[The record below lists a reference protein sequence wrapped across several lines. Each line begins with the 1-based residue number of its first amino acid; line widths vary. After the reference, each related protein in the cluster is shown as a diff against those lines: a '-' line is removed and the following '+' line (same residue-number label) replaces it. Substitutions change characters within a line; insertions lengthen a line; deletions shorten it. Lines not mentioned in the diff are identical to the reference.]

1 MLLEVD
7 ILGMRKIVQIIL
19 YVLARLALRRY
30 RPLVVGITG
39 SVGKTSTKEAIASVL
54 KAQYHNRVRKNELNL
69 NTEIGVPL
77 TILGVSGGGK
87 NIFAWLL
94 SLFKGCLKIIWNS
107 SYPEI
112 IVLEMGADKPGD
124 IRYLVKL
131 AKPTVG
137 VVTAVGEIP
146 VHVEFFAGPKN
157 LAREKARL
165 VEGLLSTGFAILNFD
180 DDTVLDMRERT
191 SAHIITFGFD
201 QGADVR
207 ATAMEIRNH
216 SSSEGELV
224 PDGINFKLEYRGK
237 IVPVRLVNVFGK
249 GAAYAA
255 LAAASVGVAMKMN
268 LLEIAEAL
276 ANFEPPPGR
285 LRLIEGEK
293 QTRILDDTYNSSPIA
308 AIAALETLKAL
319 PAQRRIAVLGD
330 MLELGKYSEGAHRSI
345 GEKASGAADIL
356 ITVGDRARFMSNE
369 ALARGMSE
377 EKIFSFST
385 TEEAADKL
393 EEILQKGDLILIKGS
408 RAMRMENIVQEI
420 MAHSEDAVKLLVR
433 H

>member
-1 MLLEVD
+1 
-7 ILGMRKIVQIIL
+7 MRKLIQIIL

-77 TILGVSGGGK
+77 TILGVPGGGK

-237 IVPVRLVNVFGK
+237 IVPVRMVNVFGK

-293 QTRILDDTYNSSPIA
+293 QTRILDDTYNSSPVATIT
-308 AIAALETLKAL
+308 ALETLEAL
-319 PAQRRIAVLGD
+319 PAKRRIAVLGD
-330 MLELGKYSEGAHRSI
+330 MLELGKYSEGAHRSM
-345 GEKASGAADIL
+345 GEKVSQGTDIL
-356 ITVGDRARFMSNE
+356 ITVGDRARFIANE
-369 ALARGMSE
+369 ALARGMDE
-377 EKIFSFST
+377 EKIFSFSA
-385 TEEAADKL
+385 TEDAAGKL

-408 RAMRMENIVQEI
+408 RAMRMENIVEEI
-420 MAHSEDAVKLLVR
+420 MAHPEDAGKLLVGQ
-433 H
+433 

>member
-1 MLLEVD
+1 
-7 ILGMRKIVQIIL
+7 
-19 YVLARLALRRY
+19 
-30 RPLVVGITG
+30 
-39 SVGKTSTKEAIASVL
+39 
-54 KAQYHNRVRKNELNL
+54 VR
-69 NTEIGVPL
+69 
-77 TILGVSGGGK
+77 
-87 NIFAWLL
+87 
-94 SLFKGCLKIIWNS
+94 
-107 SYPEI
+107 
-112 IVLEMGADKPGD
+112 M
-124 IRYLVKL
+124 
-131 AKPTVG
+131 
-137 VVTAVGEIP
+137 
-146 VHVEFFAGPKN
+146 
-157 LAREKARL
+157 
-165 VEGLLSTGFAILNFD
+165 
-180 DDTVLDMRERT
+180 
-191 SAHIITFGFD
+191 
-201 QGADVR
+201 
-207 ATAMEIRNH
+207 
-216 SSSEGELV
+216 
-224 PDGINFKLEYRGK
+224 
-237 IVPVRLVNVFGK
+237 VNVFGK

>member
-191 SAHIITFGFD
+191 SAHIITFGFG

-237 IVPVRLVNVFGK
+237 IVPVRMVNVFGK

-330 MLELGKYSEGAHRSI
+330 MLELGKYSEGAHRSM
-345 GEKASGAADIL
+345 GEKVSQGTDIL
-356 ITVGDRARFMSNE
+356 ITVGDRARFIANE
-369 ALARGMSE
+369 ALARGMDE
-377 EKIFSFST
+377 EKIFSFSA
-385 TEEAADKL
+385 TEDAAGKL

-408 RAMRMENIVQEI
+408 RAMRMENIVEEI
-420 MAHSEDAVKLLVR
+420 MAHPEDAGKLLVGQ
-433 H
+433 